1 MWASQLRREVLG
13 HSCRPQIN
21 NYKMVECSAAPAPKK
36 KKKYLVNFNTKWS
49 DKHYFFKQSRKGD
62 TFAFCEFCHS
72 DFIADHGG
80 ENDVKKH
87 IATPK
92 HREYCDATKG
102 QKKLTKWTSSSA
114 KHLGKQAI
122 RGEVLFSEFLVEIT
136 FQLPQQ
142 SICSSFSSL
151 CSQIHKLRA
160 SASVDVLR
168 LRIFLLGLWQKM

>member
-1 MWASQLRREVLG
+1 
-13 HSCRPQIN
+13 
-21 NYKMVECSAAPAPKK
+21 MVECSAAPAPKK

-92 HREYCDATKG
+92 TQG
-102 QKKLTKWTSSSA
+102 
-114 KHLGKQAI
+114 
-122 RGEVLFSEFLVEIT
+122 VL
-136 FQLPQQ
+136 
-142 SICSSFSSL
+142 
-151 CSQIHKLRA
+151 
-160 SASVDVLR
+160 
-168 LRIFLLGLWQKM
+168 